1 MVYYSYICIQVKL
14 FVQIT
19 VWCCIYIIT
28 IYKTVV
34 QMKIYPLHHRVTFHP
49 SLSFFFLYPLNNVRK
64 SPKKV
69 YYILYLLCTG
79 IEVDYKGTIA
89 GIPCGPITRRCL
101 LLCWTGYHPSQCEIW
116 IQVLSSC
123 LQARQASRCICAC
136 SCCM

>member
-1 MVYYSYICIQVKL
+1 MYRLYIC
-14 FVQIT
+14 T
-19 VWCCIYIIT
+19 VWCCIYIIII

-34 QMKIYPLHHRVTFHP
+34 QMKIYPLHHGLTFHP

-69 YYILYLLCTG
+69 YHILYLLCTG

-89 GIPCGPITRRCL
+89 GIPCGPMTRRCL

-116 IQVLSSC
+116 IQVVIMLAGKTSFKVHMCTQLLVTVFLNS
-123 LQARQASRCICAC
+123 
-136 SCCM
+136 